1 MEAVKYKKR
10 WYYSLFVI
18 ALLIL
23 MFAGQCYIIH
33 DITDMHVE
41 AAVNYRYATK
51 KVSELSDQLNQKDA
65 EIADLQEQLENQ
77 SK

>member
-1 MEAVKYKKR
+1 MEAVKYQKR
-10 WYYSLFVI
+10 WYYSLYVI

-33 DITDMHVE
+33 DIIAMDVE
-41 AAVNYRYATK
+41 ASEHYRNAKK
-51 KVSELSDQLNQKDA
+51 KVSELSDQLEQRDK
-65 EIADLQEQLENQ
+65 EIADLREQLENQ

>member
-1 MEAVKYKKR
+1 MEAMKYQKR

-41 AAVNYRYATK
+41 AAVNYRNAKK
-51 KVSELSDQLNQKDA
+51 KVSELSDQLEQRDK
-65 EIADLQEQLENQ
+65 EIADLQAKLENQ